1 MQACRRVDRFFAN
14 VAGVTPPNKNVE
26 LGGRDGFKLFP
37 RGVTHWVRNERRIN
51 GGWHVA
57 IARHMHVFFA
67 TTDVLPEED
76 TTRVG
81 EAYSLLLVVH
91 QDLRNPVE
99 KNAGRQYQGAVN
111 DLLQVMVHICADH
124 SPSRCHSIKYH
135 WPRHWWDTRRELGC
149 AAAEKSLERKLGE
162 VQKRNYQYTNG
173 RCDVEVRYCD
183 MSKRVAIIMSN

>member
-1 MQACRRVDRFFAN
+1 MDRFFAN

-91 QDLRNPVE
+91 QGLRNPVE

-183 MSKRVAIIMSN
+183 MSKRVTIIMSN

>member
-91 QDLRNPVE
+91 QGLRNPVE

-135 WPRHWWDTRRELGC
+135 WPRHWWDTRGRAQISLSLG
-149 AAAEKSLERKLGE
+149 SLSGFFW
-162 VQKRNYQYTNG
+162 
-173 RCDVEVRYCD
+173 
-183 MSKRVAIIMSN
+183 S

>member
-91 QDLRNPVE
+91 QGLRNPVE

-183 MSKRVAIIMSN
+183 MCTRVTIIMSN

>member
-91 QDLRNPVE
+91 QGLRNPVE

-183 MSKRVAIIMSN
+183 MSKRVTIIMSN